1 MMRVMHAQVMRN
13 FILGSPLGIFCFN
26 HVWGTGL
33 SPHSAI
39 PGLSLFRR
47 NRFLIRNRIK
57 GGTGWPS
64 ANCLPAI
71 MSQFL
76 FLANLREINAG
87 LKPWTLLLMHS

>member
-26 HVWGTGL
+26 PVWGTGLSPHSAIPGPVRDQAIANYRSQL

-47 NRFLIRNRIK
+47 NRFLIRIGIK
-57 GGTGWPS
+57 GGT
-64 ANCLPAI
+64 
-71 MSQFL
+71 
-76 FLANLREINAG
+76 
-87 LKPWTLLLMHS
+87 